1 MSRRKQGVLVPCTL
15 ALCLIPACTFAQRPA
30 ESPGDRGT
38 AAARA
43 SADAEQR
50 KQAEALLEKGD
61 FKAAEV
67 VLRSLSARN
76 PGDAR
81 LQFDLGF
88 TEEHNGEDEA
98 AAQSYAA
105 VIAADPQMAEP
116 HVALGLLEARL
127 GHDDRARPPLEAAV
141 NLGTASPQL
150 RGRALR
156 ALARLNESRD
166 PGEAADDLL
175 RAAQLTGEQLGDA
188 ELSASLARQAGSAD
202 DAEAAYRRILAQDP
216 ANLPAIVGLGSLL
229 RTGGKL
235 AECDALLRPALAAHP
250 DDAQLAAQVAALDA
264 AENKLPEAIR
274 LLSDL
279 RKRDE
284 RAAADPALTQMLAH
298 LELVSGDGA
307 AALPLYESLAAAA
320 PQDPQLLDDLGSALV
335 RQQHFAEAQAVLA
348 RAVGLRASFHDDA
361 AWGET
366 AGHLAFAASRNHD
379 PNGALQALAARATVL
394 PNSPATLFLEATAHD
409 ALHQNK
415 LAEQSY
421 RAFLAM
427 AKGKLPNEEFEARH
441 RLVTLE
447 HEH

>member
-38 AAARA
+38 AAAKA
-43 SADAEQR
+43 STDAEQR
-50 KQAEALLEKGD
+50 QQAEALLEKGD

-67 VLRSLSARN
+67 VLQSLSARN

-88 TEEHNGEDEA
+88 TEEHNGEDQA
-98 AAQSYAA
+98 AAQAYAA
-105 VIAADPQMAEP
+105 AIAADAQMAEP

-127 GHDDRARPPLEAAV
+127 GHDDRARPPLEAAA

-175 RAAQLTGEQLGDA
+175 RATQLTGEQPGDA
-188 ELSASLARQAGSAD
+188 ELSASLARQAGSAEE
-202 DAEAAYRRILAQDP
+202 AEAAYRRMLAQDP
-216 ANLPAIVGLGSLL
+216 ANLSAIVGLGSLL

-284 RAAADPALTQMLAH
+284 KAAADPALTRMLAH

-307 AALPLYESLAAAA
+307 AALALYESLAAA
-320 PQDPQLLDDLGSALV
+320 PQDPQLLDELGSALV
-335 RQQHFAEAQAVLA
+335 RQQHFADAQAVLA
-348 RAVGLRASFHDDA
+348 RAVGLRTAFHDDA

-421 RAFLAM
+421 RAFLAV

>member
-1 MSRRKQGVLVPCTL
+1 MSRRKQDVLVPCTL

-38 AAARA
+38 AAAKA
-43 SADAEQR
+43 NADAEQR
-50 KQAEALLEKGD
+50 QQAEALLEKGD
-61 FKAAEV
+61 FKAAEP
-67 VLRSLSARN
+67 LLHQLGARN
-76 PGDAR
+76 AGDAR

-98 AAQSYAA
+98 AAQAYAA
-105 VIAADPQMAEP
+105 AIAADAQMAEP

-127 GHDDRARPPLEAAV
+127 GHDERARPPLEAAA

-175 RAAQLTGEQLGDA
+175 RATQLTGEQPGDA
-188 ELSASLARQAGSAD
+188 ELSASLARQAGSAEE
-202 DAEAAYRRILAQDP
+202 AEAAYRRMLAQDP
-216 ANLPAIVGLGSLL
+216 ANLSAIVGLGSLL

-250 DDAQLAAQVAALDA
+250 DEAQLAAQVAALDA

-284 RAAADPALTQMLAH
+284 KATADPALTRMLAH

-307 AALPLYESLAAAA
+307 AALALYESLAAA
-320 PQDPQLLDDLGSALV
+320 PQDPQLLDELGSALV

-348 RAVGLRASFHDDA
+348 RAVGLRTAFHDDA

-394 PNSPATLFLEATAHD
+394 PNSPAILFLEATAHD

-421 RAFLAM
+421 RAFLAV
-427 AKGKLPNEEFEARH
+427 AKGKLLNEEFEARH